1 MPRFKGAAPPAVKE
15 GAMCPV
21 EEGTFK
27 EPGSGIVMDP
37 KFWYV
42 LSDSGSCYTGA
53 GFHTSD
59 LALVWWRYYG
69 APRFDMGPDDAV
81 VVGDDFDM
89 GNAVNIVQGAQ
100 LRKFW
105 LQSDPELFE
114 EVQREL
120 TKDKKQQQ

>member
-1 MPRFKGAAPPAVKE
+1 
-15 GAMCPV
+15 MCPV

-27 EPGSGIVMDP
+27 EPGSGLVMDP
-37 KFWYV
+37 KLWYV

-53 GFHTSD
+53 GFHTSE
-59 LALVWWRYYG
+59 LAQVWWRYYG
-69 APRFDMGPDDAV
+69 APKYDMGPEDAV

-105 LQSDPELFE
+105 LEDDRAYFE
-114 EVQREL
+114 EVQNAHA
-120 TKDKKQQQ
+120 KAKSQS